1 MCAQYCLQLTQWKC
15 SVIKCI
21 KSYSVC
27 SHFSFVLL
35 VHNAGVKVSLLCRS
49 GEVTQKM
56 LDAPDKRLFIGIGG
70 LEAASQLLGFVGA
83 SKLPGRLAHLLQLTL
98 IITATHLSLCYFVSV
113 FLLLER
119 PPFPQQCVAHYT

>member
-1 MCAQYCLQLTQWKC
+1 
-15 SVIKCI
+15 
-21 KSYSVC
+21 
-27 SHFSFVLL
+27 
-35 VHNAGVKVSLLCRS
+35 
-49 GEVTQKM
+49 M

-98 IITATHLSLCYFVSV
+98 IITATHPSLCYFVSV